1 MPRYAFRGQ
10 PHLIE
15 ALEPRLAASGYT
27 REGEVEMADVV
38 ITYCASTTQLEDLY
52 FEEEGIIQRANPG
65 TLIVDLSPTTPQFAT
80 EVLSLA
86 TISDLQMVEAPISV
100 KDMFAE
106 DALNAS
112 NLLCFVA
119 GEEDARFAAQD
130 ILDVIADE
138 VVDTG
143 NAGTAQLRRA
153 TRTLQVA
160 AEVVSVIESFA
171 LFEAAGRSV
180 TRIVFQEDMADMASP
195 LGRSALKACRQR
207 RFDGAY
213 TTEML
218 MAELSAA
225 IMAADDF
232 EIIIPQAESAFNM
245 LELLA
250 LIGGADKSPAALIL
264 VYGNEAD
271 APQYGLDWS
280 RAEGYFESMAH
291 DHDHMRELEAE
302 ADGYDDDYDGLDDF
316 DDGFNYSSN

>member
-1 MPRYAFRGQ
+1 MARYAFRGQ
-10 PHLIE
+10 THLLE
-15 ALEPRLAASGYT
+15 ALEPRLAAAGYT
-27 REGEVEMADVV
+27 REGEVEVADVV

-52 FEEEGIIQRANPG
+52 FEEGGIIQRANPG
-65 TLIVDLSPTTPQFAT
+65 TLIIDLSPTTPSFAT

-86 TISDLQMVEAPISV
+86 TISNLQMVEAPISV
-100 KDMFAE
+100 KDMFAK
-106 DALNAS
+106 DALNAA
-112 NLLCFVA
+112 NLLCFLA
-119 GEEDARFAAQD
+119 GEEDARDAAR
-130 ILDVIADE
+130 DVLSAIADE
-138 VVDTG
+138 VIDTG

-195 LGRSALKACRQR
+195 LGRSALEACREK

-250 LIGGADKSPAALIL
+250 LIGGADKNPAALIL

-271 APQYGLDWS
+271 ASQYGLDWS
-280 RAEGYFESMAH
+280 RAEGYFESMAR
-291 DHDHMRELEAE
+291 DHDHRHELDADS
-302 ADGYDDDYDGLDDF
+302 DGYDDEYDGFDDF